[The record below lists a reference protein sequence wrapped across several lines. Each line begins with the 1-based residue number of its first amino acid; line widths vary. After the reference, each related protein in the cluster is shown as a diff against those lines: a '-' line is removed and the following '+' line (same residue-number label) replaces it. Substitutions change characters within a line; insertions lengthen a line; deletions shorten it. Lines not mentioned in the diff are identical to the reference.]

1 MLVNSDFWVW
11 LYCESQYFMEAFA
24 PSFIHSVTTHAKS
37 SGTIRRQG
45 SGEEQSSGPGDRRLD
60 FGSNAVLPMSYRT
73 SHLPFLGPCFLIC
86 RRRGYQETFT
96 TCSISITWELVRH
109 VRCDRALQNQN
120 LHSCAQQHP
129 KSTESEFAFMCTTTS
144 KKHWSTYPDD
154 FWWTYC
160 ANKVFNGV
168 GQNIQLDLS
177 ISSYRKTQVNFLA
190 NPIK

>member
-60 FGSNAVLPMSYRT
+60 FGSNAVLPMSYCT

-129 KSTESEFAFMCTTTS
+129 KSTEALILMTFDEHTVLTKFSMGLAKIFSWICPYHLTGKPE
-144 KKHWSTYPDD
+144 
-154 FWWTYC
+154 WT
-160 ANKVFNGV
+160 F
-168 GQNIQLDLS
+168 
-177 ISSYRKTQVNFLA
+177 
-190 NPIK
+190 